1 MQISTWGSHKSR
13 EYLSRTPSPCVS
25 YNATKIVGICPAAS
39 SERLQILVKR
49 QGMKLEL
56 LTNRQ
61 LRLGGTTNDREEM
74 PTWGRREWI

>member
-1 MQISTWGSHKSR
+1 
-13 EYLSRTPSPCVS
+13 
-25 YNATKIVGICPAAS
+25 
-39 SERLQILVKR
+39 
-49 QGMKLEL
+49 MKLEL